1 MENES
6 IELAPISIQEARRR
20 NLIEENFEPAIN
32 TSRFPPADTG
42 KDAWLFLAACF
53 VVEVLVWGFPFA
65 FGLFQDYYS
74 THEPFSASNS
84 IAVIGA
90 CAMGIMYL
98 GAPVVFAVLKMWPSL
113 RRGSCFVG
121 LIIMC
126 IGTGVSSLSQNVAH
140 LILTQGVLYAIGG
153 SIAYCPTILFV
164 NEWFIKRR
172 GLAFGVMW
180 AGTGVAGVI
189 LPLVLQHLLSTYG
202 FRTTLRIW
210 SITLFVFTLPLLYFV
225 KPRLPTSQSH
235 RHHSRTFDFSFL
247 TLGTF
252 AVLQACNV
260 LEALG
265 YFLPSIY
272 LPTYAQQYLGASPF
286 PAAFTLIAI
295 NVASVFGCIAMGS
308 LIDRFHVTTCI
319 LLSSIGATVG
329 TFLLWGFST
338 SLPILYVFCV
348 TYGLFAGSFSSTYSG
363 IIKDVLKRSDTADA
377 GLVFAFLAAGR
388 GIGNV
393 VSGPLSE
400 ALVKGRP
407 WWGKAGMAYG
417 SGFGPLIAFTG
428 VSAACGAL
436 SFVARSVGWL
446 WVAE

>member
-1 MENES
+1 MENEC
-6 IELAPISIQEARRR
+6 IELTPISVDEARQR
-20 NLIEENFEPAIN
+20 NLIEENFEPVTN
-32 TSRFPPADTG
+32 TSHLPPADTG
-42 KDAWLFLAACF
+42 KNAWLFLSACF
-53 VVEVLVWGFPFA
+53 MVEVLVWGFPFA

-74 THEPFSASNS
+74 THEPFSSSNN

-98 GAPVVFAVLKMWPSL
+98 GAPVVFAVLKKWPSL
-113 RRGSCFVG
+113 RRGACFVG

-126 IGTGVSSLSQNVAH
+126 VATGMSSLSQTVTH
-140 LILTQGVLYAIGG
+140 LILTQGILYAIGG

-210 SITLFVFTLPLLYFV
+210 SITLFLFTLPLLYFV
-225 KPRLPTSQSH
+225 KPRLPISQSH

-247 TLGTF
+247 TLRTF
-252 AVLQACNV
+252 AVLEACNI

-308 LIDRFHVTTCI
+308 LIDRFHVTTCL

-338 SLPILYVFCV
+338 SLPVLYIFCV

-363 IIKDVLKRSDTADA
+363 IIKDVLSKSDTADA

-388 GIGNV
+388 GVGNV

-428 VSAACGAL
+428 ASAACGAL
-436 SFVARSVGWL
+436 GFVVRCIGWL
-446 WVAE
+446 